1 MLFKMLFRGV
11 LCLIVRKLYSAAC
24 VYLKSL
30 VLTASMESSF
40 ESLGGLFLGSV
51 STEASTAT
59 QEKPGDSWLHSL
71 STRVFARRTG
81 SVVLPRYWGGRGR
94 RSEGRDRRNRRRG
107 AQVLR
112 IREDEIAMYGGKE
125 ELSIHMRLQRSME
138 KRGNSLLFACCAI
151 ARCISFIH
159 IACTPE
165 RTTAGAGSSSKSSG
179 LKGIAGW
186 ILDSSYR
193 IEIVSLGVVTVM
205 NGVEVL
211 RGEEVE

>member
-1 MLFKMLFRGV
+1 M
-11 LCLIVRKLYSAAC
+11 
-24 VYLKSL
+24 
-30 VLTASMESSF
+30 
-40 ESLGGLFLGSV
+40 
-51 STEASTAT
+51 
-59 QEKPGDSWLHSL
+59 
-71 STRVFARRTG
+71 
-81 SVVLPRYWGGRGR
+81 
-94 RSEGRDRRNRRRG
+94 N
-107 AQVLR
+107 
-112 IREDEIAMYGGKE
+112 
-125 ELSIHMRLQRSME
+125 

-165 RTTAGAGSSSKSSG
+165 RTTAGAGSSSKSRG

-211 RGEEVE
+211 CGEEVEEWRRSEIVARIVIRRSSDFRGKG